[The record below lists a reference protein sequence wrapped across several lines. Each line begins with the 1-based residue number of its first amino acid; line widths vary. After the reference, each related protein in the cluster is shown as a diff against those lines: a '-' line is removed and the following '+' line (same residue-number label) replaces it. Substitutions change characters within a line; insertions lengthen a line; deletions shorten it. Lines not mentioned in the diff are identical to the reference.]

1 VTDAHRPRFL
11 YRAFQVFAYLGAIPF
26 VINTVDVLL
35 NPTATPLDGTVAS
48 RLVTGLLIAP
58 LTLVIGI
65 LCVRRAPDNLIGW
78 MLITFGHGASS
89 QAMRQDLLPLAPT
102 LMIANLFIMF
112 FWSSYLLIPLYFPN
126 GRLYPSRLNR
136 WGNPLL
142 SVLFA
147 LLFVAIIPFNRTF
160 SWGTGNDEL
169 SVPNPFFI
177 VEFDYTVIT
186 VPLLTGLLILG
197 AITLF
202 LRYRGGSTLERLQLR
217 WLLVGVMAQFGLLF
231 LSTGLAEMLN
241 IDSRLV
247 SALYGVI
254 IPIAIG
260 IAILR
265 YRLYDIDIIIRKT
278 LIYSI
283 LTGILALIYF
293 GGVVLA
299 QQVLRAATGEAP
311 DITIVLS
318 TLLIAALF
326 RPLRRRIQNIID
338 RRFYRRKY
346 DAEQMLARFNQTL
359 RDEVDIETL
368 RGHLVGV
375 VQETM
380 QPTKVALW
388 VKEEMPR

>member
-1 VTDAHRPRFL
+1 MTETYRPTFF
-11 YRAFQVFAYLGAIPF
+11 YRMFQAFAYVGVIPF
-26 VINTVDVLL
+26 AVNTIDILL
-35 NPTATPLDGTVAS
+35 NPTASPLDGTIAS
-48 RLVTGLLIAP
+48 RLLTGLVIAP
-58 LTLVIGI
+58 VTLSIAV
-65 LCVRRAPDNLIGW
+65 LCMRRAPDNLIGW
-78 MLITFGHGASS
+78 VLITFGYGASS

-102 LMIANLFIMF
+102 LMIANLFIIL
-112 FWSSYLLIPLYFPN
+112 FWYSYLLIPLYFPN
-126 GRLYPSRLNR
+126 GRLYPPRLNR

-147 LLFVAIIPFNRTF
+147 LMSPAPMLFNRTISF
-160 SWGTGNDEL
+160 GTGDPEL

-186 VPLLTGLLILG
+186 VPLGSGLLILG

-202 LRYRGGSTLERLQLR
+202 LRYRRGSLLEQLQLR

-231 LSTGLAEMLN
+231 LSTGLAEALN

-278 LIYSI
+278 LIYSV
-283 LTGILALIYF
+283 LTGILAVIYF
-293 GGVVLA
+293 GGVILT
-299 QQVLRAATGEAP
+299 QQLFRAAAGETS
-311 DITIVLS
+311 DIAIVLS

-326 RPLRRRIQNIID
+326 RPLRRRIQDTID

-346 DAEQMLARFNQTL
+346 DTEQTLAHFNQTL

-368 RGHLVGV
+368 KGQLIGV

-388 VKEEMPR
+388 VKEETP

>member
-1 VTDAHRPRFL
+1 
-11 YRAFQVFAYLGAIPF
+11 
-26 VINTVDVLL
+26 
-35 NPTATPLDGTVAS
+35 
-48 RLVTGLLIAP
+48 
-58 LTLVIGI
+58 
-65 LCVRRAPDNLIGW
+65 
-78 MLITFGHGASS
+78 
-89 QAMRQDLLPLAPT
+89 
-102 LMIANLFIMF
+102 
-112 FWSSYLLIPLYFPN
+112 
-126 GRLYPSRLNR
+126 
-136 WGNPLL
+136 
-142 SVLFA
+142 
-147 LLFVAIIPFNRTF
+147 
-160 SWGTGNDEL
+160 
-169 SVPNPFFI
+169 
-177 VEFDYTVIT
+177 VIT